1 MRPLVLLWSCLMLP
15 GYEAL
20 KCPKEISGF
29 EGDTVSLKCT
39 YGEEQR
45 KLKKYW
51 CKETGIFISRC
62 SSTIYSGKDGQ
73 EITKDRVSIRDSPQ
87 ELAFTVTLRDL
98 TLQDA
103 GKYWCGA
110 YRLGVDETSPVSLI
124 VFPGPCCPPSPTLS
138 LQPLATT
145 RLQPK
150 AKARQTQPPVL
161 TSPGLRLTVTTA
173 KQGKTE
179 AEASPVTGTVP
190 FQHTGTSPH
199 TRTSPYAGTSLHT
212 ATSPH
217 AGSSRPPMPLDSTLA
232 EDTSSVPSSHSSK
245 SRVSIPMVRIL
256 APVFVLLSLLL
267 VTGLIAFGSFILQW
281 RKKGEQG
288 QKVPAPKYG
297 GQYFLWEQLQA
308 IPGYSWLQ
316 DMPFT
321 SLSAQLTL
329 ETQKNEKVHLPTLSS
344 MPDSEAE
351 LAFYL
356 GRGICVSPK
365 ISPSRRELDRVPII
379 TPDFPPDHSCCQ
391 EQAVLTKSLSQPL
404 EKSWVPEEAVINLSG
419 PPEPL
424 TSPESSAGPYKET
437 QCLSQTTEEP
447 EAPSQ
452 DPAESTIPV
461 PALLMSE
468 EELGFSK
475 FVSV

>member
-161 TSPGLRLTVTTA
+161 R
-173 KQGKTE
+173 
-179 AEASPVTGTVP
+179 
-190 FQHTGTSPH
+190 
-199 TRTSPYAGTSLHT
+199 
-212 ATSPH
+212 
-217 AGSSRPPMPLDSTLA
+217 SSRPPMPLDSTLA

-267 VTGLIAFGSFILQW
+267 VTGLIAFGSFILRW
-281 RKKGEQG
+281 RKK
-288 QKVPAPKYG
+288 
-297 GQYFLWEQLQA
+297 
-308 IPGYSWLQ
+308 
-316 DMPFT
+316 
-321 SLSAQLTL
+321 AQLTL
-329 ETQKNEKVHLPTLSS
+329 ETQKNEKVHLPTL
-344 MPDSEAE
+344 
-351 LAFYL
+351 
-356 GRGICVSPK
+356 
-365 ISPSRRELDRVPII
+365 
-379 TPDFPPDHSCCQ
+379 
-391 EQAVLTKSLSQPL
+391 PL

>member
-1 MRPLVLLWSCLMLP
+1 MRPLVLLWSCLMLQ

-45 KLKKYW
+45 KLRKYW
-51 CKETGIFISRC
+51 CKEIGIFVSRC

-110 YRLGVDETSPVSLI
+110 DRLGVDETFPVSLI

-138 LQPLATT
+138 LQPLGTT

-150 AKARQTQPPVL
+150 AKARQTQPPAL

-190 FQHTGTSPH
+190 YRH

-245 SRVSIPMVRIL
+245 SRVSIPMARIL

-267 VTGLIAFGSFILQW
+267 VTGLIAFGSFILRW
-281 RKKGEQG
+281 RKK
-288 QKVPAPKYG
+288 
-297 GQYFLWEQLQA
+297 
-308 IPGYSWLQ
+308 
-316 DMPFT
+316 
-321 SLSAQLTL
+321 AQLTL
-329 ETQKNEKVHLPTLSS
+329 ETQKNEKVHLPTLS
-344 MPDSEAE
+344 
-351 LAFYL
+351 
-356 GRGICVSPK
+356 
-365 ISPSRRELDRVPII
+365 
-379 TPDFPPDHSCCQ
+379 T
-391 EQAVLTKSLSQPL
+391 
-404 EKSWVPEEAVINLSG
+404 
-419 PPEPL
+419 
-424 TSPESSAGPYKET
+424 
-437 QCLSQTTEEP
+437 
-447 EAPSQ
+447 
-452 DPAESTIPV
+452 
-461 PALLMSE
+461 LMSS
-468 EELGFSK
+468 LNLPWL
-475 FVSV
+475 

>member
-124 VFPGPCCPPSPTLS
+124 VFP
-138 LQPLATT
+138 
-145 RLQPK
+145 
-150 AKARQTQPPVL
+150 
-161 TSPGLRLTVTTA
+161 
-173 KQGKTE
+173 
-179 AEASPVTGTVP
+179 
-190 FQHTGTSPH
+190 
-199 TRTSPYAGTSLHT
+199 

-267 VTGLIAFGSFILQW
+267 VTGLIAFGSFILRW
-281 RKKGEQG
+281 RKK
-288 QKVPAPKYG
+288 
-297 GQYFLWEQLQA
+297 
-308 IPGYSWLQ
+308 
-316 DMPFT
+316 
-321 SLSAQLTL
+321 AQLTL
-329 ETQKNEKVHLPTLSS
+329 ETQKNEKVHLPTL
-344 MPDSEAE
+344 
-351 LAFYL
+351 
-356 GRGICVSPK
+356 
-365 ISPSRRELDRVPII
+365 
-379 TPDFPPDHSCCQ
+379 
-391 EQAVLTKSLSQPL
+391 PL

>member
-1 MRPLVLLWSCLMLP
+1 MRPLVLLWSCLMLQ

-45 KLKKYW
+45 KLRKYW
-51 CKETGIFISRC
+51 CKEIGIFVSRC

-110 YRLGVDETSPVSLI
+110 DRLGVDETFPVSLI
-124 VFPGPCCPPSPTLS
+124 VFP
-138 LQPLATT
+138 A
-145 RLQPK
+145 
-150 AKARQTQPPVL
+150 
-161 TSPGLRLTVTTA
+161 SPGLRLTVTTA

-190 FQHTGTSPH
+190 YRH

-245 SRVSIPMVRIL
+245 SRVSIPMARIL

-267 VTGLIAFGSFILQW
+267 VTGLIAFGSFILRW
-281 RKKGEQG
+281 RKK
-288 QKVPAPKYG
+288 
-297 GQYFLWEQLQA
+297 
-308 IPGYSWLQ
+308 
-316 DMPFT
+316 
-321 SLSAQLTL
+321 AQLTL
-329 ETQKNEKVHLPTLSS
+329 ETQKNEKVHLPTLS
-344 MPDSEAE
+344 
-351 LAFYL
+351 
-356 GRGICVSPK
+356 
-365 ISPSRRELDRVPII
+365 
-379 TPDFPPDHSCCQ
+379 T
-391 EQAVLTKSLSQPL
+391 
-404 EKSWVPEEAVINLSG
+404 
-419 PPEPL
+419 
-424 TSPESSAGPYKET
+424 
-437 QCLSQTTEEP
+437 
-447 EAPSQ
+447 
-452 DPAESTIPV
+452 
-461 PALLMSE
+461 LMSS
-468 EELGFSK
+468 LNLPWL
-475 FVSV
+475 